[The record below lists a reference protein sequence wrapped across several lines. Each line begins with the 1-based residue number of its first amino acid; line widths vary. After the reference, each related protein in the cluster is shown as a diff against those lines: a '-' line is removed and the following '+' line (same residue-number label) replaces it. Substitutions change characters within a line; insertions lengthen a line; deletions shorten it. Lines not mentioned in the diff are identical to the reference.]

1 MNRTSTLFANAE
13 KTILRDGVS
22 TQDINV
28 IANTLPPGAP
38 PEARQDIQRA
48 YQLLYAKNM
57 AELDRKKYANINNY
71 NQYNN
76 RTSYYT
82 PPSSMSGMPSMV
94 DQQMPQTEEV
104 SPAEAQFMELYNK
117 YIEEPSGDDK
127 VKELEDLIE
136 AKNKEIEELKN
147 EKSTL
152 ISQICD
158 VQTLEEDNSSSSFR
172 NLTRTS
178 GASLDD
184 VLRRQD
190 SLEQQMNNMKKLIE
204 TFLS

>member
-1 MNRTSTLFANAE
+1 
-13 KTILRDGVS
+13 
-22 TQDINV
+22 
-28 IANTLPPGAP
+28 
-38 PEARQDIQRA
+38 
-48 YQLLYAKNM
+48 
-57 AELDRKKYANINNY
+57 
-71 NQYNN
+71 
-76 RTSYYT
+76 
-82 PPSSMSGMPSMV
+82 MV